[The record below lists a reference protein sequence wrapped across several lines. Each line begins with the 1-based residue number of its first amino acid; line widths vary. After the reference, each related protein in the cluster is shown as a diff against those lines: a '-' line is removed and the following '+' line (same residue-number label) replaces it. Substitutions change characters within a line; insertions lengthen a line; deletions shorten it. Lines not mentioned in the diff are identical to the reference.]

1 MAVEQTAD
9 EFYGSITNGIELI
22 STMTSI
28 IWIIFIIAAIIYFIP
43 NISTFFERKLTNKR
57 GHMKEEVSDIEF
69 IPKKEVS
76 GKAMLS
82 LFIVLLGSLITAIP
96 AIILGHLAL
105 RDINR
110 NPNLRGAWLA
120 WLGLILGY
128 FFLLIDIVICYLVYK
143 WI

>member
-1 MAVEQTAD
+1 
-9 EFYGSITNGIELI
+9 
-22 STMTSI
+22 
-28 IWIIFIIAAIIYFIP
+28 
-43 NISTFFERKLTNKR
+43 
-57 GHMKEEVSDIEF
+57 MKEEVSDIEF